1 MKILTPLGLLGLLGI
16 LVLILIYIIKPNYQQ
31 KYVSSTYIWKL
42 SLKYKKKRIPTSRLR
57 DLLLIICQILAITCC
72 ALLLATPSQV
82 LRQQPEEG
90 EVIIIVDASASMR
103 TTTDDETRFIRA
115 VRQASELSD
124 KILKDDGTVSVIL
137 ANDNPAFLN
146 KRASSAEALGVSGTF
161 GDLMQIDG
169 YNPVYC
175 SYGNGDIDGALELC
189 EDVVAEN
196 PKTLIYIYTD
206 KEYDYLPNNVRVQN
220 VKASAE
226 WNAAILNAY
235 TTFESGY
242 YTLTVEIASYNRDV
256 NLGVNV
262 VVSGANKN
270 STVTGGTTL
279 TFEAKDIECT
289 EETTTVVFR
298 AYGDEGES
306 EDGKTKYV
314 VTEGGYYSFESI
326 LVYLDEN
333 GEDLT
338 DNYSED
344 DNFSVYGG
352 IKPTLKIMYSSYL
365 DGRISKNVFVT
376 DILLALRK
384 NYSDVYN
391 IELDEQAEEAKG
403 YDLYIYEHTMPE
415 TMPDDGVVFLLDPL
429 SAPER
434 SGFTLRG
441 IRDLDKVPAS
451 LTEDDLESGRSPLL
465 KNITVPDIQVTR
477 YNVFSTYEEGY
488 TSIASCN
495 GESVMLV
502 KNEVD
507 SKVFIMGFSVHYSNI
522 VTKTAWPL
530 LFNNLFNYFMP
541 PTVNANAFEV
551 YSEITIN
558 SMGTELNL
566 KRVSSDDDKGTT
578 FNSFPAK
585 TRLTVPGTYN
595 ISQTGFLGKE
605 VDDTKIYV
613 KIPAAESN
621 IAAREDTVYDP
632 FTGSIQY
639 DYFKDLLIFFAAAL
653 FALLFIEWILQLRDN
668 M

>member
-31 KYVSSTYIWKL
+31 KYISSTYVWKL
-42 SLKYKKKRIPTSRLR
+42 SLKYKKKKIPTSRLR
-57 DLLLIICQILAITCC
+57 DLLLILCQILAITCC
-72 ALLLATPSQV
+72 AMLLATPSQV

-90 EVIIIVDASASMR
+90 EVIVIVDASASMR
-103 TTTDDETRFIRA
+103 ATTDDETRFIRA
-115 VRQASELSD
+115 VRPASELSD
-124 KILKDDGTVSVIL
+124 KILKENGTVSVIL

-146 KRASSAEALGVSGTF
+146 KRASNTEAASVSGTF

-189 EDVVAEN
+189 EDIVAEN

-206 KEYDYLPNNVRVQN
+206 KEYDYLPANVRVQN

-242 YTLTVEIASYNRDV
+242 YTLTVEIASYNRDAT
-256 NLGVNV
+256 LGVNV

-298 AYGDEGES
+298 AYGEDGES
-306 EDGKTKYV
+306 EDGKTKYI
-314 VTEGGYYSFESI
+314 VTEGGYYSFDSI

-333 GEDLT
+333 DSDLM

-344 DNFSVYGG
+344 DSFSVYGG
-352 IKPTLKIMYSSYL
+352 IKPTLKVMYSSFL
-365 DGRISKNVFVT
+365 DGQISKNAFVT
-376 DILLALRK
+376 DILIALRK
-384 NYSDVYN
+384 NYSDIYN

-403 YDLYIYEHTMPE
+403 YDLYIFEHTMPE

-429 SAPER
+429 SAPTR
-434 SGFTLRG
+434 SGFTVRG
-441 IRDLDKVPAS
+441 VRDLNKIPTA

-465 KNITVPDIQVTR
+465 KNITVSDIEVTR
-477 YNVFSTYEEGY
+477 YNVFGNYEGY

-495 GESVMLV
+495 GESVMFV
-502 KNEVD
+502 KNEID
-507 SKVFIMGFSVHYSNI
+507 SKVFVMGFSVHYSNI
-522 VTKTAWPL
+522 GLETAWPL

-541 PTVNANAFEV
+541 PTVNGNAFEV

-566 KRVSSDDDKGTT
+566 KRISSDNDESTT
-578 FNSFPAK
+578 FNQFPAK
-585 TRLTVPGTYN
+585 VKLSVPGTYN

-605 VDDTKIYV
+605 VEDTKIYV

-632 FTGSIQY
+632 FTGSIKY
-639 DYFKDLLIFFAAAL
+639 DYFKDLLIYFAAAL
-653 FALLFIEWILQLRDN
+653 VALLFIEWILQLRDN